1 MKIGIVCAAEKE
13 LVPFLPQ
20 IKDIKASEKAML
32 KFYEAMECCY
42 HDVAENI
49 CTGRS
54 DAQYEKKP
62 SRRRVPAR
70 GFHSSMAISSF
81 GIFAQSK
88 SGRSSLAEMGSRFSS
103 SPAA

>member
-1 MKIGIVCAAEKE
+1 MRRRFPAHFFKESIVYGEAFIKIGIVCAAEKE

-49 CTGRS
+49 CTGRR

-62 SRRRVPAR
+62 SHRVSGAR
-70 GFHSSMAISSF
+70 VS
-81 GIFAQSK
+81 
-88 SGRSSLAEMGSRFSS
+88 
-103 SPAA
+103 